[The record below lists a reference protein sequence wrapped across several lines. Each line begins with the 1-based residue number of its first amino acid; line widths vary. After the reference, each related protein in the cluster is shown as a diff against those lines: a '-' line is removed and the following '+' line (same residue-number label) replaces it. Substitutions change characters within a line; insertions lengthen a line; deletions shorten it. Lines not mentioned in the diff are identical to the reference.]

1 MANGICIRQTLAETG
16 FLLAAEKE
24 VFVIYD
30 ENVSWVA
37 QEVIPA
43 LQEACG
49 EAAVRGCIG
58 LETSEEGKTLE
69 SVLALGRKLLEADA
83 TRAALLLAIGG
94 GITTDV
100 VGFTAAIY
108 KRGIRYAN
116 IPTTLL
122 AMVDATIGG
131 KTGVNLDG
139 YKNMLGAFRMPEFTL
154 VCPQVLQTL
163 PEREYKAGLA
173 EMLKTF
179 LLADGELYR
188 EAVKLFSATQNDR
201 ESSAP
206 CANPALFAHGEGKT
220 TRPCAKPALFA
231 HGEAEF
237 IGRAAEI
244 KAAIVQRDP
253 LEHGERA
260 KLNLGHTFGHAIEHT
275 AREKGADISHGEAV
289 AMGILL
295 AARVSEGAG
304 IAPGGLT
311 SELTRDFS
319 AVGLPTQCPY
329 PLQEL
334 VAAMH
339 KDKKATGRQVRF
351 VLPETPGKVVLK
363 EMTPEQAYDC
373 YLAAK

>member
-1 MANGICIRQTLAETG
+1 MANGICIRKSLAESG
-16 FLLAAEKE
+16 LLLSGEKE

-30 ENVSWVA
+30 ENLFWVA
-37 QEVIPA
+37 QAVISSLREV
-43 LQEACG
+43 CG

-58 LETSEEGKTLE
+58 LKTSEEKKTLE
-69 SVLALGRKLLEADA
+69 TVLDLERKLLEADA
-83 TRAALLLAIGG
+83 TRGALLLAIGG
-94 GITTDV
+94 GITTDM

-122 AMVDATIGG
+122 AMVDAAIGG

-163 PEREYKAGLA
+163 PERECKAGLA

-179 LLADGELYR
+179 LLADGALYR
-188 EAVKLFSATQNDR
+188 EAVKLFSAAQNDR
-201 ESSAP
+201 ESAAP
-206 CANPALFAHGEGKT
+206 CANPALFAHGEAET

-244 KAAIVQRDP
+244 KAAIVQKDP

-339 KDKKATGRQVRF
+339 KDKKAIGRQVLF
-351 VLPETPGKVVLK
+351 VLPQTPGKVVLK

-373 YLAAK
+373 YLAAE

>member
-1 MANGICIRQTLAETG
+1 MANDICIRKSLAESG
-16 FLLAAEKE
+16 LLLSGEKE

-30 ENVSWVA
+30 ENLFWVA
-37 QEVIPA
+37 QEVISS
-43 LQEACG
+43 LREACG

-58 LETSEEGKTLE
+58 LETSEEGKTME
-69 SVLALGRKLLEADA
+69 TVLALERQLLEADA
-83 TRAALLLAIGG
+83 TRGALLVAVGG
-94 GITTDV
+94 GITTDM

-122 AMVDATIGG
+122 AMVDAAIGG

-139 YKNMLGAFRMPEFTL
+139 YKNMLGAFCMPEFTL

-163 PEREYKAGLA
+163 PERECKAGLA

-179 LLADGELYR
+179 LLADGALYR
-188 EAVKLFSATQNDR
+188 EAVKLFSA
-201 ESSAP
+201 AP
-206 CANPALFAHGEGKT
+206 CANPALFAHGEGET

-319 AVGLPTQCPY
+319 AVGLPTPCPY

-334 VAAMH
+334 VVAMH
-339 KDKKATGRQVRF
+339 KDKKAIGRQVLF
-351 VLPETPGKVVLK
+351 VLPQTPGKVVLK

-373 YLAAK
+373 YLAAE